1 MRRSDKPVLLV
12 SNDLLYKNNTLTD
25 FSGSIVTDFLNENK
39 SWKVAVHSC
48 GLHFMLKQPIASKYE
63 NHPSLIQI
71 NFGDLNKAINRRNLP
86 LDKSKFELWMF
97 ESGYKFFVDRE
108 KSYTQ
113 RSLFEDLWFQMA
125 LNRKPDGKFDGFP
138 CKYDRQ
144 NEVIS
149 FGQFDPTG
157 EDSNQRLSK
166 LPFSEG
172 RLLRTFVFINARFRE
187 GLKIEP
193 FHNLTPTEINGE
205 PYYYFFN
212 HQSFA
217 TRAAKTVA
225 GSSLAQETGKG
236 NLDDGSICASVEKD
250 FPLRE
255 PQIIQITSSDIEPN
269 INSGIFCR
277 SLCQFTVKRS
287 EIKKRVN
294 KEFKIHQFSDV
305 LNNCIT
311 KFSIKFVDE
320 ELDELHLTRGL
331 PSWVLLLFSPE
342 MDNKR
347 NVMTSSAPTD
357 LYPENNMSN
366 FSVELKQTIDF
377 SMTDNPKVG
386 LTSLSFKNKWKIMP
400 RLKLNISI
408 LDCEE
413 GLTDVN
419 VNVNCEFRKFDCPRG
434 NGELRNCE
442 DIVKWCKKLLKDE
455 FSIEMEKRNTGNL
468 SMTFPNRKYLMIIGS
483 DLVQILG
490 LSYLH
495 KNSEDLF
502 SDLKKNNGGS
512 RGVKAGRK
520 ISRLVKVAMARYIMD
535 RYKMSAEE
543 KPFESTGDVAIYCD
557 SQLSIDIALPPREI
571 QLYPSEFYIYSNI
584 VEPWSVMGEYR
595 KLLKIVAIKQDEYD
609 ENVTIDFHKP
619 EYHILSEHHPR
630 KLQFQISTG
639 EDALIEPFSENER
652 MYISLQFSY
661 N

>member
-71 NFGDLNKAINRRNLP
+71 NFGDLNKAIKKRDLP
-86 LDKSKFELWMF
+86 VDKSKFELWMF

-125 LNRKPDGKFDGFP
+125 LNRKPDRKFDGFP

-225 GSSLAQETGKG
+225 GSSLAQETG

-277 SLCQFTVKRS
+277 SLCQFTVKHS

-619 EYHILSEHHPR
+619 EYHILSEHYPR

>member
-1 MRRSDKPVLLV
+1 MRHSDKPVLLV
-12 SNDLLYKNNTLTD
+12 SNDLSYKNNTLTD
-25 FSGSIVTDFLNENK
+25 FSGSIVPDFLNENK

-48 GLHFMLKQPIASKYE
+48 GLHFMLKQPISSKYE

-71 NFGDLNKAINRRNLP
+71 NFGHLNKAIKKRGTPVN
-86 LDKSKFELWMF
+86 KSKFDLWMF

-108 KSYTQ
+108 KPYTQ
-113 RSLFEDLWFQMA
+113 KSLFEEMWFQMA
-125 LNRKPDGKFDGFP
+125 LNRKPNGKFDGFP
-138 CKYDRQ
+138 CKYNQQ

-149 FGQFDPTG
+149 FGQFDPDG
-157 EDSNQRLSK
+157 KDSNQRISE
-166 LPFSEG
+166 LPFSQG

-193 FHNLTPTEINGE
+193 FHNLTPTEIDGE

-212 HQSFA
+212 S
-217 TRAAKTVA
+217 KN
-225 GSSLAQETGKG
+225 KW
-236 NLDDGSICASVEKD
+236 NLDDGPICTSVEKD

-294 KEFKIHQFSDV
+294 KEFKNHQFSDV

-320 ELDELHLTRGL
+320 KLEELHLTRGL

-357 LYPENNMSN
+357 LYPENDMAN

-377 SMTDNPKVG
+377 SVTDNPKVG
-386 LTSLSFKNKWKIMP
+386 LTRLSFKNKWKIMP

-520 ISRLVKVAMARYIMD
+520 ISGFVKVAMARYIMD
-535 RYKMSAEE
+535 RYKMPANEL
-543 KPFESTGDVAIYCD
+543 PFESTGDVAIYCD
-557 SQLSIDIALPPREI
+557 SQLSIDIDLPPREI

-595 KLLKIVAIKQDEYD
+595 KLLKIVAIEQDEYD

-619 EYHILSEHHPR
+619 EYHNLSEHHPR
-630 KLQFQISTG
+630 KLRFQITTG
-639 EDALIEPFSENER
+639 EDALIEPFSENDR
-652 MYISLQFSY
+652 MYISLRFSY

>member
-71 NFGDLNKAINRRNLP
+71 NFGDLNKAIKRRNLP
-86 LDKSKFELWMF
+86 VDKSKFELWMF

-320 ELDELHLTRGL
+320 KLDELHLTRGL

-357 LYPENNMSN
+357 LYPENDMSN

-377 SMTDNPKVG
+377 SVTDNPKVG
-386 LTSLSFKNKWKIMP
+386 LTRLSFKNKWKIMP

-595 KLLKIVAIKQDEYD
+595 KLLKIVAIEQDEYD

-619 EYHILSEHHPR
+619 EYHNLSEHHPR

>member
-71 NFGDLNKAINRRNLP
+71 NFGNLNKAIKRRDLP
-86 LDKSKFELWMF
+86 VDKSKFELWMF

-236 NLDDGSICASVEKD
+236 NLDDGPICASVEKD

-595 KLLKIVAIKQDEYD
+595 KLLKIVAIEQDEYD

-619 EYHILSEHHPR
+619 EYHNLSEHHPR
-630 KLQFQISTG
+630 KLRFQITTG
-639 EDALIEPFSENER
+639 EDALIEPFSENDR
-652 MYISLQFSY
+652 MYISLRFSY

>member
-71 NFGDLNKAINRRNLP
+71 NFGNLNKAIKRRDLP
-86 LDKSKFELWMF
+86 VDKSKFELWMF

-225 GSSLAQETGKG
+225 GSSLAQETGEG

>member
-1 MRRSDKPVLLV
+1 MRHSDKPALLV
-12 SNDLLYKNNTLTD
+12 SNDLSYKNNTLTD
-25 FSGSIVTDFLNENK
+25 FSGSIVPDFLNENK

-48 GLHFMLKQPIASKYE
+48 GLHFMLKQPISSKYE

-71 NFGDLNKAINRRNLP
+71 NLGHFSKANKKRGSPI
-86 LDKSKFELWMF
+86 DKSKFELWMF

-108 KSYTQ
+108 KPYTQ
-113 RSLFEDLWFQMA
+113 KSLFEDLWFQMA
-125 LNRKPDGKFDGFP
+125 LNRTPDEKFDGFP
-138 CKYDRQ
+138 CKYDDE
-144 NEVIS
+144 NGVIS
-149 FGQFDPTG
+149 FGQFDHNG
-157 EDSNQRLSK
+157 EDSNTRLSK
-166 LPFSEG
+166 LPFSQE
-172 RLLRTFVFINARFRE
+172 RPLRTFVFINARFRD

-193 FHNLTPTEINGE
+193 LHNLKPTTINGE

-212 HQSFA
+212 S
-217 TRAAKTVA
+217 K
-225 GSSLAQETGKG
+225 KW
-236 NLDDGSICASVEKD
+236 NLDDGPICASVEKD

-269 INSGIFCR
+269 INSDIFCR

-294 KEFKIHQFSDV
+294 KEFKNHQFSDV
-305 LNNCIT
+305 PNNCIT

-320 ELDELHLTRGL
+320 KLEELHLTRGL

-357 LYPENNMSN
+357 LYPENDMAN

-377 SMTDNPKVG
+377 SVTDNPKVG
-386 LTSLSFKNKWKIMP
+386 LTTLSFKNKWKIMP

-413 GLTDVN
+413 LIDAN

-442 DIVKWCKKLLKDE
+442 DIVNWCKKLLKDD

-502 SDLKKNNGGS
+502 TDLKKINGGS
-512 RGVKAGRK
+512 RGVKAERK
-520 ISRLVKVAMARYIMD
+520 ISGFVKVAMARYIMD
-535 RYKMSAEE
+535 KYKMPANEL
-543 KPFESTGDVAIYCD
+543 PFESTGDVAIYCD
-557 SQLSIDIALPPREI
+557 SRLSIDLALPPREI

-595 KLLKIVAIKQDEYD
+595 KLLKIVAIEQDEYD

-619 EYHILSEHHPR
+619 EYHNLSEHHPR
-630 KLQFQISTG
+630 KLQFQITTG
-639 EDALIEPFSENER
+639 EDALIEPFNENDKI
-652 MYISLQFSY
+652 YISLRFSY

>member
-1 MRRSDKPVLLV
+1 MRHSDKPALLV
-12 SNDLLYKNNTLTD
+12 SNDLSYKNNTLTD

-48 GLHFMLKQPIASKYE
+48 GLHFMLKQPISSKYE
-63 NHPSLIQI
+63 DHPSLIQI
-71 NFGDLNKAINRRNLP
+71 NFGHLNKAIKKHGPPVN
-86 LDKSKFELWMF
+86 KSKFELWMF

-108 KSYTQ
+108 KPYTQ
-113 RSLFEDLWFQMA
+113 KSLFEDLWLQMA
-125 LNRKPDGKFDGFP
+125 LNRKPGGKFDGFP
-138 CKYDRQ
+138 CKYDQ
-144 NEVIS
+144 ENDVIS
-149 FGQFDPTG
+149 FGQFDPNG
-157 EDSNQRLSK
+157 QDSNQRLSE
-166 LPFSEG
+166 LTFSKE
-172 RLLRTFVFINARFRE
+172 RDSRTFVFINARFRE

-193 FHNLTPTEINGE
+193 FHDLTPTEINGE

-212 HQSFA
+212 S
-217 TRAAKTVA
+217 K
-225 GSSLAQETGKG
+225 KKW
-236 NLDDGSICASVEKD
+236 NLGEGPICASVVKD
-250 FPLRE
+250 FPLIE

-269 INSGIFCR
+269 INSGIFCK

-294 KEFKIHQFSDV
+294 KEFNNHQFYDV

-320 ELDELHLTRGL
+320 KLDELHLTRGL

-347 NVMTSSAPTD
+347 NVMTSSEPTD
-357 LYPENNMSN
+357 LYPENDMSN
-366 FSVELKQTIDF
+366 FAVELKQTIDF
-377 SMTDNPKVG
+377 SVTDNPKVG
-386 LTSLSFKNKWKIMP
+386 LTRLSFKNKWKILP

-442 DIVKWCKKLLKDE
+442 DIVKWCKKLLKDD
-455 FSIEMEKRNTGNL
+455 FSIGMEKHNNGNL
-468 SMTFPNRKYLMIIGS
+468 SMTFPKRKYLMIIGS

-495 KNSEDLF
+495 RNSENLF
-502 SDLKKNNGGS
+502 TDLKKNNGGS
-512 RGVKAGRK
+512 RGVKAGKK
-520 ISRLVKVAMARYIMD
+520 ISRFVKVAMARYIMD
-535 RYKMSAEE
+535 RYKMSADEL
-543 KPFESTGDVAIYCD
+543 PFESTGDVAIYCD

-595 KLLKIVAIKQDEYD
+595 KLLKVVAIEENDHD

-619 EYHILSEHHPR
+619 EYHSLSEHHPR
-630 KLQFQISTG
+630 KLKFQISTG
-639 EDALIEPFSENER
+639 EDALIEPFSENDR

>member
-1 MRRSDKPVLLV
+1 MRHSDKPVLLV
-12 SNDLLYKNNTLTD
+12 SNDLSYKNNTLTD
-25 FSGSIVTDFLNENK
+25 FSGSIVPDFLNENK

-48 GLHFMLKQPIASKYE
+48 GLHFMLKQPISSKYE

-71 NFGDLNKAINRRNLP
+71 TFGHLNKAIKKRGTPVN
-86 LDKSKFELWMF
+86 KSKFDLWMF

-108 KSYTQ
+108 KPYTQ
-113 RSLFEDLWFQMA
+113 KSLFEEMWFQMA
-125 LNRKPDGKFDGFP
+125 LNRKPNGKFDGFP
-138 CKYDRQ
+138 CKYNQQ

-149 FGQFDPTG
+149 FGQFDPDG
-157 EDSNQRLSK
+157 KDSNQRISE
-166 LPFSEG
+166 LPFSQG

-193 FHNLTPTEINGE
+193 FHNLTPTEIDGE

-212 HQSFA
+212 S
-217 TRAAKTVA
+217 KN
-225 GSSLAQETGKG
+225 KW
-236 NLDDGSICASVEKD
+236 NLDDGPICTSVEKD

-294 KEFKIHQFSDV
+294 KEFKNHQFSDV

-320 ELDELHLTRGL
+320 KLEELHLTRGL

-357 LYPENNMSN
+357 LYPENDMAN

-377 SMTDNPKVG
+377 SVTDNPKVG
-386 LTSLSFKNKWKIMP
+386 LTRLSFKNKWKIMP

-502 SDLKKNNGGS
+502 SDLKK
-512 RGVKAGRK
+512 K
-520 ISRLVKVAMARYIMD
+520 MAVLEVLRP
-535 RYKMSAEE
+535 EE
-543 KPFESTGDVAIYCD
+543 RFLD
-557 SQLSIDIALPPREI
+557 L
-571 QLYPSEFYIYSNI
+571 
-584 VEPWSVMGEYR
+584 
-595 KLLKIVAIKQDEYD
+595 
-609 ENVTIDFHKP
+609 
-619 EYHILSEHHPR
+619 
-630 KLQFQISTG
+630 
-639 EDALIEPFSENER
+639 
-652 MYISLQFSY
+652 
-661 N
+661 

>member
-71 NFGDLNKAINRRNLP
+71 NFGDLNKAIKRRNLP
-86 LDKSKFELWMF
+86 VDKSKFELWMF

>member
-1 MRRSDKPVLLV
+1 MRHSDKPALLV
-12 SNDLLYKNNTLTD
+12 SNDLSYKNNTLTD
-25 FSGSIVTDFLNENK
+25 FSGSIVPDFLNENK

-48 GLHFMLKQPIASKYE
+48 GLHFMLKQPISSKYE

-71 NFGDLNKAINRRNLP
+71 NLGHFSKANKKRGSPI
-86 LDKSKFELWMF
+86 DKSKFELWMF

-108 KSYTQ
+108 KPYTQ
-113 RSLFEDLWFQMA
+113 KSLFEDLWFQMA
-125 LNRKPDGKFDGFP
+125 LNRTPDEKFDGFP
-138 CKYDRQ
+138 CKYDDE
-144 NEVIS
+144 NGVIS
-149 FGQFDPTG
+149 FGQFDHNG
-157 EDSNQRLSK
+157 EDSNTRLSK
-166 LPFSEG
+166 LPFSQE
-172 RLLRTFVFINARFRE
+172 RPLRTFVFINARFRD

-193 FHNLTPTEINGE
+193 LHNLKPTTINGE

-212 HQSFA
+212 S
-217 TRAAKTVA
+217 K
-225 GSSLAQETGKG
+225 KW
-236 NLDDGSICASVEKD
+236 NLDDGPICASVEKD

-269 INSGIFCR
+269 INSDIFCR

-294 KEFKIHQFSDV
+294 KEFKNHQFSDV
-305 LNNCIT
+305 PNNCIT

-320 ELDELHLTRGL
+320 KLEELHLTRGL

-357 LYPENNMSN
+357 LYPENDMAN

-377 SMTDNPKVG
+377 SVTDNPKVG
-386 LTSLSFKNKWKIMP
+386 LTTLSFKNKWKIMP

-413 GLTDVN
+413 LIDAN

-442 DIVKWCKKLLKDE
+442 DIVNWCKKLLKDD
-455 FSIEMEKRNTGNL
+455 FSIEMKKRNTGNL

-502 SDLKKNNGGS
+502 TDLKKINGGS
-512 RGVKAGRK
+512 RGVKAERK
-520 ISRLVKVAMARYIMD
+520 ISGFVKVAMARYIMD
-535 RYKMSAEE
+535 KYKMPANEL
-543 KPFESTGDVAIYCD
+543 PFESTGDVAIYCD
-557 SQLSIDIALPPREI
+557 SRLSIDLALPPREI

-595 KLLKIVAIKQDEYD
+595 KLLKIVAIEQDEYD

-619 EYHILSEHHPR
+619 EYHNLSEHHPR
-630 KLQFQISTG
+630 KLQFQITTG
-639 EDALIEPFSENER
+639 EDALIEPFNENDKI
-652 MYISLQFSY
+652 YISLRFSY

>member
-1 MRRSDKPVLLV
+1 MFRGYNGPKKSDIFGPSSTGGRREVYQEGEGIGSF
-12 SNDLLYKNNTLTD
+12 
-25 FSGSIVTDFLNENK
+25 FSSIFK
-39 SWKVAVHSC
+39 K
-48 GLHFMLKQPIASKYE
+48 
-63 NHPSLIQI
+63 LI
-71 NFGDLNKAINRRNLP
+71 P
-86 LDKSKFELWMF
+86 
-97 ESGYKFFVDRE
+97 
-108 KSYTQ
+108 
-113 RSLFEDLWFQMA
+113 
-125 LNRKPDGKFDGFP
+125 
-138 CKYDRQ
+138 
-144 NEVIS
+144 
-149 FGQFDPTG
+149 
-157 EDSNQRLSK
+157 
-166 LPFSEG
+166 
-172 RLLRTFVFINARFRE
+172 
-187 GLKIEP
+187 
-193 FHNLTPTEINGE
+193 
-205 PYYYFFN
+205 
-212 HQSFA
+212 FA
-217 TRAAKTVA
+217 TKAAKTVA
-225 GSSLAQETGKG
+225 GSSLAQETGEG

-320 ELDELHLTRGL
+320 KLEELHLTRGL
-331 PSWVLLLFSPE
+331 ASWVLLLFSPE

-357 LYPENNMSN
+357 LYPENDMAN

-377 SMTDNPKVG
+377 SVTDNPKVG
-386 LTSLSFKNKWKIMP
+386 LTRLSFKNKWKIMP

-502 SDLKKNNGGS
+502 SDLKKKNGGS

-520 ISRLVKVAMARYIMD
+520 ISGFVKVAMARYIMD
-535 RYKMSAEE
+535 RYKMPANEL
-543 KPFESTGDVAIYCD
+543 PFESTGDVAIYCD
-557 SQLSIDIALPPREI
+557 SQLSIDIDLPPREI

-595 KLLKIVAIKQDEYD
+595 KLLKIVAIEQDEYD

-619 EYHILSEHHPR
+619 EYHNLSEHHPR
-630 KLQFQISTG
+630 KLRFQITTG
-639 EDALIEPFSENER
+639 EDALIEPFNENDR
-652 MYISLQFSY
+652 MYISLRFSY

>member
-25 FSGSIVTDFLNENK
+25 FSGSIVNDFLNENK

-71 NFGDLNKAINRRNLP
+71 NFGDLNKAIKRRNLP
-86 LDKSKFELWMF
+86 VDKSKFELWMF

-225 GSSLAQETGKG
+225 GSSLAQETGEG

>member
-71 NFGDLNKAINRRNLP
+71 NFGDLNKAIKRRNLP
-86 LDKSKFELWMF
+86 VDKSKFELWMF

-225 GSSLAQETGKG
+225 GSSLAQETGEG

>member
-1 MRRSDKPVLLV
+1 MRHSDKPTLLV
-12 SNDLLYKNNTLTD
+12 SNDLSYKNNTLTD
-25 FSGSIVTDFLNENK
+25 FSGSIVPDFLNENK

-48 GLHFMLKQPIASKYE
+48 GLHFMLKQPISSKYE

-71 NFGDLNKAINRRNLP
+71 NLGHFSKANKKRGSPI
-86 LDKSKFELWMF
+86 DKSKFELWMF

-108 KSYTQ
+108 KPYTQ
-113 RSLFEDLWFQMA
+113 KSLFEDLWFQMA
-125 LNRKPDGKFDGFP
+125 LNRTPNEKFDGFP
-138 CKYDRQ
+138 CKYDDE
-144 NEVIS
+144 NGVIS
-149 FGQFDPTG
+149 FGQFDHNG
-157 EDSNQRLSK
+157 EDSNTRLSK
-166 LPFSEG
+166 LPFSQE
-172 RLLRTFVFINARFRE
+172 RPLRTFVFINARFRD

-193 FHNLTPTEINGE
+193 LHNLKPTTINGE

-212 HQSFA
+212 S
-217 TRAAKTVA
+217 K
-225 GSSLAQETGKG
+225 KW
-236 NLDDGSICASVEKD
+236 NLDDGPICASVEKD

-269 INSGIFCR
+269 INSDIFCR

-294 KEFKIHQFSDV
+294 KEFKNHQFSDV
-305 LNNCIT
+305 PNNRIT

-320 ELDELHLTRGL
+320 KLEELHLTRGL

-357 LYPENNMSN
+357 LYPENDMAN

-377 SMTDNPKVG
+377 SVTDNPKVG
-386 LTSLSFKNKWKIMP
+386 LTTLSFKNKWKIMP

-413 GLTDVN
+413 GLIDAN

-442 DIVKWCKKLLKDE
+442 DIVNWCKKLLKDD
-455 FSIEMEKRNTGNL
+455 FSIEMKKRNTGNL

-502 SDLKKNNGGS
+502 TDLKKINGGS
-512 RGVKAGRK
+512 RGVKAERK
-520 ISRLVKVAMARYIMD
+520 ISGFVKVAMARYIMD
-535 RYKMSAEE
+535 KYKMPANEL
-543 KPFESTGDVAIYCD
+543 PFESTGDVAIYCD
-557 SQLSIDIALPPREI
+557 SRLSIDLALPPREI

-595 KLLKIVAIKQDEYD
+595 KLLKIVALEQDEYD

-619 EYHILSEHHPR
+619 EYHNLSEHHPR
-630 KLQFQISTG
+630 KLQFQITTG
-639 EDALIEPFSENER
+639 EDALIEPFNENDKI
-652 MYISLQFSY
+652 YISLRFSY

>member
-71 NFGDLNKAINRRNLP
+71 NFGDLNKAIKRRNLP
-86 LDKSKFELWMF
+86 VDKSKFELWMF

-236 NLDDGSICASVEKD
+236 NLDDGPICASVEKD

>member
-1 MRRSDKPVLLV
+1 MTSSDKPALLI
-12 SNDLLYKNNTLTD
+12 SNDFTDENNTLTS
-25 FSGSIVTDFLNENK
+25 FSGSIPPGFLNKHK

-48 GLHFMLKQPIASKYE
+48 GFDFMLKQPISSKYE

-71 NFGDLNKAINRRNLP
+71 TFGHLNKAIKKRGTPVN
-86 LDKSKFELWMF
+86 KSKFDLWMF

-108 KSYTQ
+108 KPYTQ
-113 RSLFEDLWFQMA
+113 KSLFEEMWFQMA
-125 LNRKPDGKFDGFP
+125 LNRKSNGKFDGFP
-138 CKYDRQ
+138 CKYNQQ

-149 FGQFDPTG
+149 FGQFDPDG
-157 EDSNQRLSK
+157 KDSNQRISE
-166 LPFSEG
+166 LPFSQG

-193 FHNLTPTEINGE
+193 FHNLTPTEIDGE

-212 HQSFA
+212 S
-217 TRAAKTVA
+217 KN
-225 GSSLAQETGKG
+225 KW
-236 NLDDGSICASVEKD
+236 NLDDGPICTSVEKD

-294 KEFKIHQFSDV
+294 KEFKNHQFSDV

-320 ELDELHLTRGL
+320 KLEELHLTRGL

-357 LYPENNMSN
+357 LYPENDMAN

-377 SMTDNPKVG
+377 SVTDNPKVG
-386 LTSLSFKNKWKIMP
+386 LTRLSFKNKWKIMP

-502 SDLKKNNGGS
+502 SDLKKKNGGS

-520 ISRLVKVAMARYIMD
+520 ISGFVKVAMARYIMD
-535 RYKMSAEE
+535 RYKMPANEL
-543 KPFESTGDVAIYCD
+543 PFESTGDVAIYCD
-557 SQLSIDIALPPREI
+557 SQLSIDIDLPPREI

-595 KLLKIVAIKQDEYD
+595 KLLKIVAIEQDEYD

-619 EYHILSEHHPR
+619 EYHNLSEHHPR
-630 KLQFQISTG
+630 KLRFQITTG
-639 EDALIEPFSENER
+639 EDALIEPFSENDR
-652 MYISLQFSY
+652 MYISLRFSY

>member
-71 NFGDLNKAINRRNLP
+71 NFGDLNKAIKRRDLP
-86 LDKSKFELWMF
+86 VDKSKFELWMF

-125 LNRKPDGKFDGFP
+125 LNRKPDRKFDGFP

-225 GSSLAQETGKG
+225 GSSLAQETG

-277 SLCQFTVKRS
+277 SLCQFTVKHS

-512 RGVKAGRK
+512 RGVKAGKK

>member
-1 MRRSDKPVLLV
+1 MRHSDKPVLLV
-12 SNDLLYKNNTLTD
+12 SNDLSYKNNTLTD
-25 FSGSIVTDFLNENK
+25 FSGSIEPDFLNGNK

-48 GLHFMLKQPIASKYE
+48 GLHFMLKQPISSKYE
-63 NHPSLIQI
+63 DHPSLIQI
-71 NFGDLNKAINRRNLP
+71 NFGHLNKAIKKRGP
-86 LDKSKFELWMF
+86 LVDKSKFDLWMF

-108 KSYTQ
+108 KPYTQ
-113 RSLFEDLWFQMA
+113 KSLFQEIWFQMA

-138 CKYDRQ
+138 CKYNQQ

-149 FGQFDPTG
+149 FGQFDPDG
-157 EDSNQRLSK
+157 KDSNQRISE
-166 LPFSEG
+166 LPISQRRF
-172 RLLRTFVFINARFRE
+172 LRTFVFINAKFRE

-193 FHNLTPTEINGE
+193 FHNLTPTEIDGE

-212 HQSFA
+212 S
-217 TRAAKTVA
+217 KN
-225 GSSLAQETGKG
+225 KW
-236 NLDDGSICASVEKD
+236 NLDDGPICTSVEKD

-294 KEFKIHQFSDV
+294 KEFKNHQFSDV

-311 KFSIKFVDE
+311 KFHIKFVDE

-357 LYPENNMSN
+357 LYPENDMSN

-377 SMTDNPKVG
+377 SVTDNPKVG
-386 LTSLSFKNKWKIMP
+386 LTTLSFKNKWKIMP

-413 GLTDVN
+413 GLNDVN

-455 FSIEMEKRNTGNL
+455 FSIGMEKRNNGNL
-468 SMTFPNRKYLMIIGS
+468 SMTFPSRKYLMIIGS

-495 KNSEDLF
+495 RNSENLF
-502 SDLKKNNGGS
+502 TDLKKNNGGS
-512 RGVKAGRK
+512 RGVKAGKK

-535 RYKMSAEE
+535 RYKMSADELR
-543 KPFESTGDVAIYCD
+543 FESTGDIAIYCD

-571 QLYPSEFYIYSNI
+571 QLYPSELYIYSNI

-595 KLLKIVAIKQDEYD
+595 KLLKIVAIEEDEHD
-609 ENVTIDFHKP
+609 ENVTIDFYKP
-619 EYHILSEHHPR
+619 EYHNLSEHHPR

-639 EDALIEPFSENER
+639 EDALIESFSENDR

>member
-25 FSGSIVTDFLNENK
+25 FSGSIVNDFLNENK

-71 NFGDLNKAINRRNLP
+71 NFGDLNKAIKRRNLP
-86 LDKSKFELWMF
+86 VDKSKFELWMF

-225 GSSLAQETGKG
+225 GSSLAQETGEG

-557 SQLSIDIALPPREI
+557 SQLSIDITLPPREI